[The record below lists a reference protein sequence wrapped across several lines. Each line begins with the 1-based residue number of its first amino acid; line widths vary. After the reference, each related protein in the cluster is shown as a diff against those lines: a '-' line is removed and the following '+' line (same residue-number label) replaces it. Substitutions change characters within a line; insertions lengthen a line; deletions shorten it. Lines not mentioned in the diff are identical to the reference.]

1 MSKSLSSPSD
11 RAPLGLVDQAC
22 ELAADLLKSAIAART
37 AEEKT
42 EARKMTRLLADPN
55 SKELTFHL
63 ADEVFRPPTHRLQ
76 AQTFRRLVSTYGAPD
91 YLTGTQ
97 RFLMKT
103 GAFVS
108 HLFPW
113 IVMPAVTAQIRQD
126 SQRVILP
133 REDKK
138 LGLYFQSRDRV
149 NVNLLGEA
157 ILGEKEAENRLQ
169 QNIVLLQK
177 PDCTYLSVKISSIFS
192 QINLLDE
199 EGTLSTICDRLRILY
214 RAAISASPDKPKF
227 INLDMEEYRDLNLTY
242 QSFRKTLSEPEFE
255 NLEAGIVLQAYLPD
269 SYEVLKELTDWA
281 KTRPA
286 SIKVR
291 IVKGANLAM
300 EKVEASHH
308 DWSQAP
314 YTEKV
319 DVDANYKRMLH
330 FACLPENAEKVRV
343 GVASHN
349 LFDIAYALL
358 LRSHHEVEDRIELEM
373 LEGMAN
379 DQARVISKMHSP
391 VLFYAPIVRQG
402 DFHSAIAYLVR
413 RLDENTSEEN
423 FLAHVFSM
431 TPGDAAWQEQEK
443 RFRDACTKMET
454 VFSGARRQQ
463 DRNTLVQLSSEF
475 RNSPETDWILPANRN
490 WLNTSIEN
498 YSEPD
503 VPGLA
508 SLDQVEQALNIAAS
522 APPLANPVKTLRKV
536 AIELEAARGRL
547 IATMRLDA
555 SKRPFESDVEVSEA
569 VDFANYY
576 AESISTPG
584 FTDGTEATPIGTIVI
599 TPPWNFPCAIPCGGI
614 LAALAAGNSV
624 IIKPAPETILTA
636 WEMVQ
641 CLWAAGISKDLLQ
654 FLPCPNNEIGKAL
667 VSSEKVAAVILTG
680 GSETADLFQS
690 WNPQL
695 NLLAETSGK
704 NALIITAAA
713 DPDLAIKD
721 LVKSAFGHA
730 GQKCSAASLALI
742 QQEVYDSPSFLTTLK
757 DAAKSL
763 PVGPAT
769 DPAAIV
775 TPLIREAGPDLH
787 RGLTQLDH
795 GESWLLE
802 PKQISETLWTPGIRI
817 GVRTGSWIHKTELFG
832 PVLSI
837 IRVTD
842 LKEAIAIQNSS
853 DFGLT
858 GGLHSLDPDEISLWR
873 EQVEVGNAYI
883 NRPITGAIVRRQP
896 FGGWKRSSVG
906 PGAKAGGPNYVNQ
919 FFNWTETDLPNKS
932 AKLSHTVTIL
942 LGKLTSQLPQYS
954 ARLTA
959 AAKSYAYWWKTEFSQ
974 HHDPSQLLG
983 ETNEFRYR
991 PAACVIPDPNFSPED
1006 LALIKLAAAT
1016 VGTTLT
1022 EQSNHPLAKKLTK
1035 KPFANGRIELLSYLN
1050 EQSITETTHRHGRI
1064 SKKSGLH
1071 SP

>member
-1 MSKSLSSPSD
+1 MSDTSSSALQNE
-11 RAPLGLVDQAC
+11 APDLVDQAC
-22 ELAADLLKSAIAART
+22 KLAADLLKSAISART
-37 AEEKT
+37 AEEKA
-42 EARKMTRLLADPN
+42 EAKKMTRLLADTN
-55 SKELTFHL
+55 GKELTFHL

-103 GAFVS
+103 GALAS
-108 HLFPW
+108 HAFPW
-113 IVMPAVTAQIRQD
+113 IVMPAVTAQIRKD

-133 REDKK
+133 REDEK
-138 LGLYFQSRDRV
+138 LGAYFQSRERV

-157 ILGEKEAENRLQ
+157 ILGETEAEKRLQ
-169 QNIVLLQK
+169 QNIVLLEK
-177 PDCTYLSVKISSIFS
+177 PNCTYLSVKISSIFS
-192 QINLLDE
+192 QINLLDQ
-199 EGTLSTICDRLRILY
+199 EGTLSTICDRLRRLY

-227 INLDMEEYRDLNLTY
+227 INLDMEEYRDLDLTY
-242 QSFRKTLSEPEFE
+242 HAFRQTLSEPEFE

-269 SYEVLKELTDWA
+269 SYEVLKELTTWA

-308 DWSQAP
+308 DWPQAP

-330 FACLPENAEKVRV
+330 FACQPENAEKVRV

-358 LRSHHEVEDRIELEM
+358 LRSHYKVEDRVELEM

-379 DQARVISKMHSP
+379 DQARVISEAHSP
-391 VLFYAPIVRQG
+391 VLFYAPIVRQD

-431 TPGDAAWQEQEK
+431 TPGDKAWQEQEK
-443 RFRDACTKMET
+443 RFRDAYAKMDT

-463 DRNTLVQLSSEF
+463 DRHQPVHAPSQFE
-475 RNSPETDWILPANRN
+475 NSPETDWTLPANRQ
-490 WLNTSIEN
+490 WLSESIQN
-498 YSEPD
+498 YSEPE

-508 SLDQVEQALNIAAS
+508 TLEQVETALETAQAAQ
-522 APPLANPVKTLRKV
+522 PLGDPATTLRKV
-536 AIELEAARGRL
+536 ALELEAARGRL

-555 SKRPFESDVEVSEA
+555 AKRPFESDVEVSEA

-576 AESISTPG
+576 ADSITAPG
-584 FTDGTEATPIGTIVI
+584 FSDGTDATPIGTVVI

-614 LAALAAGNSV
+614 LAALVAGNPV

-641 CLWAAGISKDLLQ
+641 CLWSAGVPRDLLQ
-654 FLPCPNNEIGKAL
+654 FLPCPDNEVGQAL

-695 NLLAETSGK
+695 NLFAETSGK
-704 NALIITAAA
+704 NALIITAAS

-742 QQEVYDSPSFLTTLK
+742 QAEVYDSPSFLSALK
-757 DAAKSL
+757 DAAESL

-787 RGLTQLDH
+787 RGLTQLDE

-802 PKQISETLWTPGIRI
+802 PKQLSETLWTPGIRI
-817 GVRTGSWIHKTELFG
+817 GVKAGSWIHKTELFG

-837 IRVTD
+837 IRVAD
-842 LKEAIAIQNSS
+842 LDEAIAVQNSS

-873 EQVEVGNAYI
+873 EKVEVGNAYI

-906 PGAKAGGPNYVNQ
+906 PGAKAGGPNYVSQ
-919 FFNWTETDLPNKS
+919 FSHWTEAKLPNSS
-932 AKLSHTVTIL
+932 AKLSPTVTTL
-942 LGKLTSQLPQYS
+942 LSKLIAQLPDHKE
-954 ARLTA
+954 RLTA
-959 AAKSYAYWWKTEFSQ
+959 AAKSYAYWWQEEFSQ
-974 HHDPSQLLG
+974 SHDPSQLLG

-991 PAACVIPDPNFSPED
+991 PAAHVITDANFSPED
-1006 LALIKLAAAT
+1006 EALASLAAAT
-1016 VGTTLT
+1016 VGTELVKH
-1022 EQSNHPLAKKLTK
+1022 SDSPLAKTLKG
-1035 KPFANGRIELLSYLN
+1035 KPFANGRLELLRYLH
-1050 EQSITETTHRHGRI
+1050 EQSITETTHRHGRV
-1064 SKKSGLH
+1064 
-1071 SP
+1071 